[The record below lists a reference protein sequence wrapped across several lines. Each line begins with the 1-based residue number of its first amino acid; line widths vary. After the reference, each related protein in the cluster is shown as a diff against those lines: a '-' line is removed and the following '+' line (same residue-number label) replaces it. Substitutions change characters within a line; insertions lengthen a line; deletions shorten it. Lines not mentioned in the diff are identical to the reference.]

1 MAKTMS
7 FGYDRDGGLGD
18 RLLAAVLPGE
28 KTATSSLA
36 VEYLSGEPLPRVGE
50 RLSLI
55 DHAGHVHAQVE
66 TTRVTITPLHLVD
79 DQVARDEGEGFA
91 DAADWRRA
99 HVAYWAES
107 PSSSAARPATL
118 PGSSA
123 RLNLSSCSGSGC
135 WDHTS
140 RSSGRL
146 TNRLPVPSFQPNEV
160 NAPRSSNTAL
170 DAHAISQRLPSGS
183 AMYADRPPHSLV
195 AGSAIGWAPASTA
208 AVKAASTCPS
218 LSTLQASVIPE
229 NPAGAGRS
237 GAASAASSSRGYRA
251 RSTPPSR
258 KPVQLSSLPVTS
270 GQPRPA

>member
-140 RSSGRL
+140 RTLR
-146 TNRLPVPSFQPNEV
+146 PADQP
-160 NAPRSSNTAL
+160 
-170 DAHAISQRLPSGS
+170 GS
-183 AMYADRPPHSLV
+183 PCRAF
-195 AGSAIGWAPASTA
+195 
-208 AVKAASTCPS
+208 
-218 LSTLQASVIPE
+218 
-229 NPAGAGRS
+229 
-237 GAASAASSSRGYRA
+237 SRT
-251 RSTPPSR
+251 RSTPLDRRTRRSTPMRSPSGC
-258 KPVQLSSLPVTS
+258 PPD
-270 GQPRPA
+270 PRRTPTGRPTPWSPARRSAGHRRPPRR